1 MKDPVGGKVQFPRV
15 PGWYAFLMLFAVAC
29 GVPSTPDSES
39 SNSAT
44 NSPIEGSRADSPSI
58 ENHSTSGDSGVKMQ
72 SEATPVNRTNSVEWS
87 NDYLGV
93 ILYTDSMWTRMDA
106 TQESALKSNFLN
118 QPEWATLFQLIA
130 VYENRET
137 SEFIALSEYTG
148 TERWYA
154 DVEQRMFSLG
164 NLYLDSDEDHSQ
176 NARIYRMHLKIQ
188 GFNWV
193 RIIDERV
200 GQRILQV
207 DYFENANHTDPSWDW
222 KSKASE
228 LQGQITPLGYY

>member
-15 PGWYAFLMLFAVAC
+15 PGWYAFLILCAVAC
-29 GVPSTPDSES
+29 GVPSTPDNEA

-44 NSPIEGSRADSPSI
+44 NPPIEGSQADSPSI
-58 ENHSTSGDSGVKMQ
+58 ENHSTSGDFGVKMQ

-188 GFNWV
+188 GFHWV